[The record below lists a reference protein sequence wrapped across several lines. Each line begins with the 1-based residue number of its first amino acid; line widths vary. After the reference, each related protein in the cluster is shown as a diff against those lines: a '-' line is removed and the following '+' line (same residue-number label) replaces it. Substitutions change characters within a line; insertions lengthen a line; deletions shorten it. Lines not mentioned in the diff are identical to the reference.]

1 MRGKVVAITGAS
13 QGIGAATAWIFAK
26 AGAQVM
32 LLARNKAKLEDLAAE
47 IGNGAVAIACDV
59 ADFGGVEAAFAQ
71 ILAASGRL
79 DVLIGNAGLIEPIAR
94 IGDADP
100 AAWARSMD
108 VNLTGV
114 FNGMRA
120 AIPIMRAQGGGTILT
135 LSSGAAHHPKDM
147 LGAYCVAKAGAAMLT
162 RMVHLEEAAQGLR
175 VMGLSPGK
183 VATAMQRALL
193 QHEQGPDTPFDPV
206 QHVPP
211 DWPAKALLWM
221 CSTDAD
227 RWLGQEIS
235 LRDEGLR
242 VKLGLI

>member
-13 QGIGAATAWIFAK
+13 QGIGAATARIFAQ

-32 LLARNKAKLEDLAAE
+32 LLARNKAKLDDLAAE
-47 IGNGAVAIACDV
+47 IGNGALAFACDV
-59 ADFGGVEAAFAQ
+59 ADFTAVEAAFDQ
-71 ILAASGRL
+71 IIAVAGRL
-79 DVLIGNAGLIEPIAR
+79 DGLIGNAGLIEPMAR

-100 AAWARSMD
+100 TLWARNID
-108 VNLTGV
+108 VNLNGV

-135 LSSGAAHHPKDM
+135 LSSGAAHTPKDM

-162 RMVHLEEAAQGLR
+162 RMVHLEEAANGLR

-183 VATAMQRALL
+183 VATEMQWALL
-193 QHEQGPDTPFDPV
+193 LRERGPEARFDPA

-211 DWPAKALLWM
+211 EWPAKALLWM
-221 CSTDAD
+221 CSADAD

-235 LRDEGLR
+235 LRDEALR